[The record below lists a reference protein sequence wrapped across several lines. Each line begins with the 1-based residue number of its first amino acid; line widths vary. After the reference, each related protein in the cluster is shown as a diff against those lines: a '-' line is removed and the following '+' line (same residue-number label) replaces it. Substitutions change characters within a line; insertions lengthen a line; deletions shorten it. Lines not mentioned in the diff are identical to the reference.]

1 MLSKISFLSLLL
13 PIAVSAGSC
22 QLSANNQT
30 QPVNQT
36 QPFDP
41 GLPTNQTEATNGT
54 VLPPDDTP
62 WVPTCK
68 LPTGNAAWSVGFG
81 FTTDCVAGTG
91 TIQGHMI
98 FVDFSDAQASDDE
111 SPEDLREFFV
121 PSAVEWFKKASYG
134 KLELN
139 ITADVSKYHRMPHS
153 AESYKWD
160 EGFDNQQHYAYVE
173 DALSAYT
180 DDVGKLPPPTT
191 DILYVVPARGNVWM
205 TRSLGSG
212 FSAWTRDNIY
222 VAKKAIT
229 FGNDPYNSWGYK
241 ALNHET
247 GHSMCLPD
255 YYPGSDLPIGEFTG
269 GWDIMGN
276 VGGNAPDFF
285 AWDKWRL
292 GWLTDDAID
301 CVLRQGTTQHT
312 LTPLEV
318 EGGVKA
324 VVIAANKT
332 SAVVA
337 EARTAKGVDDQ
348 LCAPGVLLY
357 TIDTTISTSEGPI
370 RVMDATPG
378 SDGCGNTGW
387 EPLNDATLS
396 SSGVQSY
403 EVPGWGVKV
412 TLVDDKSEKL
422 KIQVEYS

>member
-1 MLSKISFLSLLL
+1 MLSKSSFLSLLL
-13 PIAVSAGSC
+13 PAAVLADSC
-22 QLSANNQT
+22 QLSSNNQT
-30 QPVNQT
+30 LSVNQT
-36 QPFDP
+36 QPFDSD
-41 GLPTNQTEATNGT
+41 LPTNQSQPTNGT
-54 VLPPDDTP
+54 VLPPANTP

-68 LPTGNAAWSVGFG
+68 IPTGNAAWSVGFG

-91 TIQGHMI
+91 TTQGHMI
-98 FVDFSDAQASDDE
+98 LVNFSDAQASDDE
-111 SPEDLREFFV
+111 SPEDLQEFFV

-134 KLELN
+134 KLDLN
-139 ITADVSKYHRMPHS
+139 ITTDVSQYHRMPILQS
-153 AESYKWD
+153 
-160 EGFDNQQHYAYVE
+160 FDNQQHYAYVE

-180 DDVGKLPPPTT
+180 DDGGKLPPPTT

-205 TRSLGSG
+205 TRSLDIG
-212 FSAWTRDNIY
+212 FSAWTRDNTY
-222 VAKKAIT
+222 VAKKAVT

-255 YYPGSDLPIGEFTG
+255 YYPGSDLPIGEYTG

-285 AWDKWRL
+285 ARDKWRL

-301 CVLRQGTTQHT
+301 CVLEQGTTHHT
-312 LTPLEV
+312 LTSLEV

-357 TIDTTISTSEGPI
+357 TIGTTISTSEGPI
-370 RVMDATPG
+370 RVLDATSG

-387 EPLNDATLS
+387 EPLSDATLS
-396 SSGVQSY
+396 SSGVKSY
-403 EVPGWGVKV
+403 EVSGWGVKV
-412 TLVDDKSEKL
+412 TLVDDKNKF
-422 KIQVEYS
+422 KIQVAYS